1 MGYSEQITIRGLL
14 TLFLQLLHH
23 GVAPHINQHKHH
35 QAQEEHKH
43 HQAQEEQATGLEEE
57 HLPLEAHLPLE
68 DHLRV
73 HRQAF
78 AQ

>member
-1 MGYSEQITIRGLL
+1 MVYSEQITIRDLL

-23 GVAPHINQHKHH
+23 GVAPHINQ
-35 QAQEEHKH
+35 HKH

-73 HRQAF
+73 HRQAL